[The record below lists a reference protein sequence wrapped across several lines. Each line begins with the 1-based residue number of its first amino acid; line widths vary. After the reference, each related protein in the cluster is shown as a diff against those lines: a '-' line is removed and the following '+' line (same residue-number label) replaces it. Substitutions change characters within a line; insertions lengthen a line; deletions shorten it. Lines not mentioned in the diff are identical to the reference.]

1 MLALLCSVAATLGGE
16 VRISDATTTLWYD
29 APAAAW
35 TEALPVGNGRLGA
48 MVFGRVEEERLQL
61 NEDTVWAG
69 SPRERDRDG
78 TAALPRIRALLF
90 EGEVARAQELA
101 QDALMSERWVRSY
114 QTLGDLT
121 VAFDHGEGEPTD
133 YRRWLDLAD
142 GTAGVRY
149 RVGDTVF
156 TREVLSSV
164 EHGLCVRIAA
174 SRAGA
179 IDVRATLARSEN
191 ATVGAIDAGEGS
203 SAAIVLLGRA
213 TNGDHA
219 GVRFRGRLRL
229 EARGE
234 AATTD
239 TRGGA
244 ILAAD
249 ADEVTLYFDARTDY
263 DGGDVGSVV
272 ETPRRAAAL
281 GYDAVRRRHV
291 ADHRAL
297 FDRCALDL
305 GGHATGLV
313 PTDRRL
319 AAYREGAPDPAL
331 EALYFH
337 YGRYLLMSSSRPG
350 SMPANLQGLW
360 CDHVEAPWNSDYHI
374 NINCQMN
381 YWPAEVTGLAECHL
395 PFFRLVDGIARRGRG
410 TARKLYG
417 ARGWVAHHTT
427 DAWWFTSPIGRTVW
441 GLWPTGGAWC
451 TRHLYE
457 HWAYGGDDAFAR
469 EVAYPHLAGAARFFL
484 DYLSTDP
491 ATGRLVSGPSSS
503 PENVYVLADGQRADV
518 CMGASMDQQIVWD
531 LFTNLLEI
539 AEALSIDDPIVA
551 DVREALARLDG
562 PEVGSDGRLLEW
574 SVKVEE
580 AEPGHRH
587 MSHLFGLHPGRQFG
601 PGIDDALA
609 DAARRSIETRLANGG
624 GHTGWSRGWL
634 VNFMARLGDGAEA
647 HRHVRLLLQKSTLP
661 NLFDDH
667 PPFQIDGNFGGT
679 AGIAEMLVQS
689 HGGEVVLLP
698 ALPPAWRDGAVRG
711 LRARGGFTLDLAWS
725 SGALESARVTSL
737 LGRPLRIRHG
747 SARSEL
753 TLARG
758 ATLDLVVRGDRLVPR
773 TQ

>member
-1 MLALLCSVAATLGGE
+1 MLGLLCAVGGVLGGE
-16 VRISDATTTLWYD
+16 VRVSDATTKLWYD
-29 APAAAW
+29 EPAAAW

-48 MVFGRVEEERLQL
+48 MVFGGVTEERLQL

-69 SPRERDRDG
+69 SPSERDRAG
-78 TAALPRIRALLF
+78 AEALPGIRALLF
-90 EGEVARAQELA
+90 EGRVVEAQEQA
-101 QDALMSERWVRSY
+101 QNALMSERWVRSY
-114 QTLGDLT
+114 QTLGDIGLT
-121 VAFDHGEGEPTD
+121 FDHGDAEPTD
-133 YRRWLDLAD
+133 YRRWLDLAN

-149 RVGDTVF
+149 RVEDTVF
-156 TREVLSSV
+156 TREVLCSV
-164 EHGLCVRIAA
+164 EHGLCVRITS
-174 SRAGA
+174 SRAGSIEVSA
-179 IDVRATLARSEN
+179 ALSRPGNI
-191 ATVGAIDAGEGS
+191 TVGAMEIDEESA
-203 SAAIVLLGRA
+203 AAIVMIGRA
-213 TNGDHA
+213 VNGEHPA
-219 GVRFRGRLRL
+219 VRFRGSLRL
-229 EARGE
+229 EARGD
-234 AATTD
+234 AAEID
-239 TRGGA
+239 ARFGA
-244 ILAAD
+244 LVASG

-263 DGGDVGSVV
+263 EGGDVSSAI
-272 ETPRRAAAL
+272 ETPRAASEL
-281 GYDAVRRRHV
+281 GYDAIKRRHI
-291 ADHRAL
+291 AAHREL

-305 GGHATGLV
+305 GGHEAGLV
-313 PTDRRL
+313 PTDERL
-319 AAYREGAPDPAL
+319 AAYRAGAPDPAL

-360 CDHVEAPWNSDYHI
+360 CEHVEAPWNSDYHI

-395 PFFRLVDGIARRGRG
+395 PFFRLVEGIARRGRT
-410 TARKLYG
+410 TARTLYG

-469 EVAYPHLAGAARFFL
+469 EVAYPHMAGAARFFL
-484 DYLSTDP
+484 DYLATDP

-503 PENVYVLADGQRADV
+503 PENVYVLEDGQRADV

-539 AEALSIDDPIVA
+539 AEALSIDDPIVSE
-551 DVREALARLDG
+551 VREALVRLDG
-562 PEVGSDGRLLEW
+562 PKIGTDGRLLEW
-574 SVKVEE
+574 STEVGE

-587 MSHLFGLHPGRQFG
+587 MSHLYGLHPGRQFG
-601 PGIDDALA
+601 PGIDDALS

-624 GHTGWSRGWL
+624 GHTGWSRAWL

-647 HRHVRLLLQKSTLP
+647 HRHVQLLLRKSTLS

-679 AGIAEMLVQS
+679 AGMAEMLLQS
-689 HGGEVVLLP
+689 HGGVVSLLP

-711 LRARGGFTLDLAWS
+711 LRARGGFAIDVAWS
-725 SGALESARVTSL
+725 GGALEEVRITSL
-737 LGRPLRIRHG
+737 LGRPLRLRWG
-747 SARSEL
+747 NVVGEL
-753 TLARG
+753 ELERG
-758 ATLDLVVRGDRLVPR
+758 ATSPLVVNGDRLVPR
-773 TQ
+773 NH